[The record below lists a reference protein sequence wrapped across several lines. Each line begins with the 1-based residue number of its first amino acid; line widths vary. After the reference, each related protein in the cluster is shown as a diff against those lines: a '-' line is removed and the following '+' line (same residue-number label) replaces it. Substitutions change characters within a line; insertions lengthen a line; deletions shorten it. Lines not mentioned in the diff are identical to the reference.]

1 MEGMMS
7 NTITVT
13 LKLTAKEVVQ
23 LKRLMTASL
32 LELDVSSEAEK
43 QLWKKLDARRVKV
56 FLQREQ
62 LR

>member
-1 MEGMMS
+1 MEEMMS

>member
-1 MEGMMS
+1 MS

-43 QLWKKLDARRVKV
+43 QLWKKLDARRVK
-56 FLQREQ
+56 
-62 LR
+62 

>member
-1 MEGMMS
+1 MS